1 MIIFLFFFFQA
12 EDGIRDKLVT
22 GVQTCALPILIY
34 LDMSGLIARKQH
46 RPLEQPGITAGTQ
59 PLGGPGPARALAT
72 GSPAPAPPRAPGPQR
87 ASLVASW
94 LFPPASRVPPTPAD
108 RGETGCLAFAAQA
121 AWGTEA
127 CRRPWECA
135 FCDPPGAPHTAPGGG
150 PHGPCTHRK
159 PMFSFLRSGGTPA
172 RSVVRTS
179 GAV

>member
-1 MIIFLFFFFQA
+1 MLP
-12 EDGIRDKLVT
+12 RSKLLRRESTTSCSARSGPNASTTYSRIVRNW
-22 GVQTCALPILIY
+22 IIY

-108 RGETGCLAFAAQA
+108 RGETG
-121 AWGTEA
+121 
-127 CRRPWECA
+127 
-135 FCDPPGAPHTAPGGG
+135 
-150 PHGPCTHRK
+150 
-159 PMFSFLRSGGTPA
+159 
-172 RSVVRTS
+172 
-179 GAV
+179 

>member
-1 MIIFLFFFFQA
+1 MSSLSQALRLGDMPSPHSAFQEHA
-12 EDGIRDKLVT
+12 AHSIEWSMALSSKGSS
-22 GVQTCALPILIY
+22 GTCIPEVLRHSSILLSRRSASLRYATTYSRIVRNWIIY

-72 GSPAPAPPRAPGPQR
+72 GSPAPAPPRAPGPRR

-127 CRRPWECA
+127 CRRPWGC
-135 FCDPPGAPHTAPGGG
+135 
-150 PHGPCTHRK
+150 
-159 PMFSFLRSGGTPA
+159 
-172 RSVVRTS
+172 
-179 GAV
+179 